1 MQGNSDKK
9 SKKRAV
15 HPKYESQ
22 NQLTIPGFENP
33 FDIEIDMDNRWVRLA
48 NVIPWDE
55 IVSKYYKI
63 LNYQTGRPPINGRVI
78 IGAVMIKHMQ
88 KLTDRETISQI
99 QENMYYQY
107 FLGVQRFSKRRTI

>member
-33 FDIEIDMDNRWVRLA
+33 FNIELDMDNRWVRLA
-48 NVIPWDE
+48 QVIPWDG
-55 IVSKYYKI
+55 IVSKYNKI
-63 LNYQTGRPPINGRVI
+63 LNYHTGL
-78 IGAVMIKHMQ
+78 Q
-88 KLTDRETISQI
+88 SSTI
-99 QENMYYQY
+99 ERNHT
-107 FLGVQRFSKRRTI
+107 V